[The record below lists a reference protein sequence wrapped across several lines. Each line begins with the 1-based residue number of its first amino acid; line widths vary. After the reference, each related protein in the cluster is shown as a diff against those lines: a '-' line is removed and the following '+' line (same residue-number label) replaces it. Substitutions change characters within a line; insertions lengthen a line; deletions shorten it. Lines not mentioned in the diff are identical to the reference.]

1 MRMRKRQNLAPRM
14 EACRSVWLEDAAYL
28 RGNWRSLM
36 PQARELRLE
45 IGCGK
50 GKFTVETAALEPD
63 VLFVAV
69 ERVQEALVLAM
80 EKALSMGLRNVYFLS
95 IDAARLEEYF
105 APGEVDLIYLNFC
118 DPWPR
123 KKNAKRRLTYHTF
136 LEKYKKVLK
145 LGGQIHFKTDNAKLF
160 DWSLPEMESC
170 FLELHNVTHD
180 LHANGPVGIMTGYEE
195 KFYGLGTPINRVEAV
210 VVTKQPRPEDLKD
223 EAEDSTEAGEDAE

>member
-1 MRMRKRQNLAPRM
+1 MRMRKKKNLDVRFA
-14 EACRSVWLEDAAYL
+14 ACADVMAFEPKEK
-28 RGNWRSLM
+28 RGKWRALFGNDN
-36 PQARELRLE
+36 PIHLE

-95 IDAARLEEYF
+95 IDAAKLEEYF

-123 KKNAKRRLTYHTF
+123 KKNAKRRLTFHTF
-136 LEKYKKVLK
+136 LKSYQRVLR
-145 LGGQIHFKTDNAKLF
+145 LNGEIHFKTDNAPLF
-160 DWSLPEMESC
+160 EWSLGEFEAC
-170 FLELHNVTHD
+170 GLEICNLTRNLHE
-180 LHANGPVGIMTGYEE
+180 NGPVGIMTGYEE
-195 KFYGLGTPINRVEAV
+195 KFYALGTPINRCELINHGVL
-210 VVTKQPRPEDLKD
+210 PDPEPAEKD
-223 EAEDSTEAGEDAE
+223 EQTGIL

>member
-80 EKALSMGLRNVYFLS
+80 EKALSMGLKNVYFLS
-95 IDAARLEEYF
+95 TPPEDVGQILDKDTVENIYCSDEFEHQWTRSSVASWVRQKLAILPAEQIKAVAEE
-105 APGEVDLIYLNFC
+105 AVNTTPEPIVTPSPTPTPLPTET
-118 DPWPR
+118 PWP
-123 KKNAKRRLTYHTF
+123 
-136 LEKYKKVLK
+136 
-145 LGGQIHFKTDNAKLF
+145 
-160 DWSLPEMESC
+160 
-170 FLELHNVTHD
+170 
-180 LHANGPVGIMTGYEE
+180 
-195 KFYGLGTPINRVEAV
+195 TPIITPRATPRQEAPTETNPNDPILFVFAGVIVGVIAGIV
-210 VVTKQPRPEDLKD
+210 VVSRQAKKAQKHSRSKK
-223 EAEDSTEAGEDAE
+223 

>member
-1 MRMRKRQNLAPRM
+1 MRMRKKKNLVPRM
-14 EACRSVWLEDAAYL
+14 ERCGDFLIRDPYTMA
-28 RGNWRSLM
+28 GKWRQLM
-36 PQARELRLE
+36 PEAREIRLE
-45 IGCGK
+45 LGCGK
-50 GKFTVETAALEPD
+50 GRFTCQTAAANPEI
-63 VLFVAV
+63 LFVAV
-69 ERVQEALVLAM
+69 ERVPDAMVMAM
-80 EKALSMGLRNVYFLS
+80 EKARDMDLTNVFYVDA
-95 IDAARLEEYF
+95 DAALLPEFF
-105 APGEVDLIYLNFC
+105 APEEVDLIYINFC

-195 KFYGLGTPINRVEAV
+195 KFYALGTPINRCVLVNRSTA
-210 VVTKQPRPEDLKD
+210 KEDKH
-223 EAEDSTEAGEDAE
+223 AEN